1 MTLPLIFLAL
11 AALADAY
18 TSRLAFKAGKVEL
31 NPFIA
36 KLFGK
41 RPSFGALLL
50 VKVVT
55 FGAIAYFGTPTA
67 IYVAAAVWALVAV
80 HNWRQR

>member
-1 MTLPLIFLAL
+1 MTPIILLAL

-18 TSRLAFKAGKVEL
+18 TSHRAFKAGKVEL
-31 NPFIA
+31 NPVIA

-50 VKVVT
+50 VKVVI
-55 FGAIAYFGTPTA
+55 GGLIAYYGTPTA
-67 IYVAAAVWALVAV
+67 IYIAAALWALVAV
-80 HNWRQR
+80 HNWRQA